1 MPDSPLPTPPPAQ
14 VVRFRLRTLLAI
26 TTGIA
31 VLAAIAGPFYRRQT
45 PAAQTHLLAV
55 WSTGL
60 LFTAVVIWHHV
71 RWTYRTFR
79 TGGTLRYILR
89 SAWHASRFGA
99 KGQTL
104 IAIFSVA
111 MLALMVTVKSRA
123 DVRMID
129 RQGGGAEVPSAML
142 EGLWFG
148 IMFGG
153 AFYGVF
159 PRAIGLLEKGVAD
172 HRRLIPWKQ
181 FRYAEWMM
189 SSAGV
194 LMLHRCGGGLFV
206 GDIFLHVPRA
216 HREEIEA
223 FIHAK
228 IVENQSIVDGHPSAA
243 PWHPSKL
250 TAVEPLDRDKS
261 SEPESR

>member
-1 MPDSPLPTPPPAQ
+1 M
-14 VVRFRLRTLLAI
+14 
-26 TTGIA
+26 
-31 VLAAIAGPFYRRQT
+31 
-45 PAAQTHLLAV
+45 

-99 KGQTL
+99 TGQTL
-104 IAIFSVA
+104 IAIFCVA
-111 MLALMVTVKSRA
+111 MLALMVTAKSRA

-129 RQGGGAEVPSAML
+129 RQGGGAEVPSAIF

-159 PRAIGLLEKGVAD
+159 PRAIGLLERGIAD

-194 LMLHRCGGGLFV
+194 LRLHRLDGGLFV
-206 GDIFLHVPRA
+206 ADVFLHVPRR
-216 HREEIEA
+216 HRDEIEA
-223 FIHAK
+223 FIREK
-228 IVENQSIVDGHPSAA
+228 IDADVIVIESNQPPGQ
-243 PWHPSKL
+243 
-250 TAVEPLDRDKS
+250 
-261 SEPESR
+261 